1 MSYPH
6 IKPIAIGGAHGA
18 SFDAQATP
26 HPSLQFVLSL
36 DNAMDTALRSVPIP
50 EGMLTRL
57 QRLALTLA
65 DDSNG
70 QVDYLGC

>member
-6 IKPIAIGGAHGA
+6 IKPIEIGGANGA
-18 SFDAQATP
+18 SLDVQATP
-26 HPSLQFVLSL
+26 HPSVQFVLSL
-36 DNAMDTALRSVPIP
+36 DGAMDTALRSVPLP

-57 QRLALTLA
+57 QRLALTIT
-65 DDSNG
+65 DESNG

>member
-6 IKPIAIGGAHGA
+6 IKPMAIGGAQGA
-18 SFDAQATP
+18 SSDVRATP
-26 HPSLQFVLSL
+26 NPSIQFVLSL
-36 DNAMDTALRSVPIP
+36 DGALDTALRSVPIP

-57 QRLALTLA
+57 QRLALTIT
-65 DDSNG
+65 DESNG